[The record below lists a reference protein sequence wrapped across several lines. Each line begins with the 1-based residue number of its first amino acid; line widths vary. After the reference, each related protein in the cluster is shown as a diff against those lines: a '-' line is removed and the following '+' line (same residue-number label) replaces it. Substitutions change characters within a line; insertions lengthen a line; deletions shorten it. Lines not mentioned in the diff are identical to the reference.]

1 MHLIFASD
9 NYEHVIEEI
18 VLIRGR
24 VYAVFSFYN
33 IRTMIFIVRHMGF
46 ADAEYRFAIL
56 IKPFNFGF
64 RARIYIFPPG
74 LNGFVFF

>member
-24 VYAVFSFYN
+24 VYAVFPFYN
-33 IRTMIFIVRHMGF
+33 IRTMIFIVRYMAF
-46 ADAEYRFAIL
+46 ADAQYRFAIFV
-56 IKPFNFGF
+56 ISFYFGF
-64 RARIYIFPPG
+64 RARIYIFPFS
-74 LNGFVFF
+74 LDGFVFL